1 MLKKLFKYETRVAI
15 FYWLFGIIWI
25 YITDYLLKN
34 FIQNPIL
41 LTRIQNYKGW
51 FFVTASAFLIYFLFR
66 HYFSEQRQIQQSL
79 QDSEEKFRTFFESAN
94 VGKSHT
100 KLTGEISVNQAYADM
115 LGYTREELAHRT
127 WQSLTPPEEVGIVQT
142 HLDELL
148 ASGSD
153 STRYGKRYIHKNG
166 SIINADVSVALQ
178 RDASGNPLNFI
189 TTIIDITAQKQAE
202 EALRHS
208 HDLMKYIIEHDRSA
222 VAVHD
227 KNLNYIY
234 VSQRYL
240 NDYNVKE
247 TDVIGKHHYEVFPD
261 LPQKWRDVHQRALAG
276 EILSAEDDPYYRDD
290 GSMEWTRWECRPWF
304 EADGSIGGIIV
315 YTEVITKR
323 KQMEQALRESE
334 ERFRLA
340 VESAQQGI
348 YDLNIQTGKVIVND
362 IYAIMIGHNPETFS
376 ETIDTWLERLHP
388 DDFEITRKYFQEY
401 INGLTDNYKTEFRME
416 TASGDYIWVL
426 SNGKIVEYDMYG
438 KPKRMLGTHTNITEI
453 KNLETEKNLFSNLFE
468 NSLNEIYLFDVKS
481 LRFKQVNKAALDNLG
496 YSEEEI
502 YQLTPLDIKPQINWD
517 DFDALI
523 EPLKTKESD
532 LIVFETIHQRK
543 DGSQYPVEVHLQL
556 QKIHNEPVF
565 AAIILDISE
574 RKRAQAVLLSERE
587 RLSGII
593 EGTNVGTWEW
603 NIQTGET
610 IFNERWAEIIG
621 FTLDEI
627 SPTTIDTWSKFA
639 HPDDL
644 KKSNEL
650 IQKHING
657 GLEYYELEIRLKHK
671 DGHWVWVLD
680 RGKVTS
686 WSEDGKPVLMQG
698 THQDIT
704 QRKNS
709 EAKINEQ
716 LEELRRWYAMTLGRE
731 GRILELKKEINQ
743 ILADSG
749 LPPRYNSVNEEVDV

>member
-15 FYWLFGIIWI
+15 FYWLFGMIWI
-25 YITDYLLKN
+25 YTSDYLLAKL
-34 FIQNPIL
+34 FPDPEM

-51 FFVTASAFLIYFLFR
+51 FFVTASALLIYFLFR
-66 HYFSEQRQIQQSL
+66 HYFSEQRQIQRSL
-79 QDSEEKFRTFFESAN
+79 IESEENFRTFFESAN

-127 WQSLTPPEEVGIVQT
+127 WQSLTPPEEVGVVQS

-166 SIINADVSVALQ
+166 SIINADVSVAIQ

-189 TTIIDITAQKQAE
+189 TTVIDITAQKQAE

-276 EILSAEDDPYYRDD
+276 EISSAEDDPYYRDD
-290 GSMEWTRWECRPWF
+290 GSMEWTRWECRPWY
-304 EADGSIGGIIV
+304 EGDGSIGGIII

-334 ERFRLA
+334 ERLRLA

-348 YDLNIQTGKVIVND
+348 YDLDIGTEKVTVNE
-362 IYAIMIGHNPETFS
+362 IYATMLGYDPETFT
-376 ETIDTWLERLHP
+376 ETFDTLRERLHP
-388 DDFEITRKYFQEY
+388 EDAEHTAKYLQDCL
-401 INGLTDNYKTEFRME
+401 NGLKDKFQIEFRMR
-416 TASGDYIWVL
+416 TAIGEYIWVL

-438 KPKRMLGTHTNITEI
+438 KPKRMLGTQTNITEI

-523 EPLKTKESD
+523 EPLKTEESD

-610 IFNERWAEIIG
+610 IFNDRWAEIIG
-621 FTLDEI
+621 YTLDEI
-627 SPTTIDTWSKFA
+627 SPPTIDTWSKFA
-639 HPDDL
+639 HPEDL

-657 GLEYYELEIRLKHK
+657 ELEYYELEIRLKHK

-731 GRILELKKEINQ
+731 ERILELKKEINQ

-749 LPPRYNSVNEEVDV
+749 LPPRYNSVNG

>member
-15 FYWLFGIIWI
+15 FYWLFGMIWI
-25 YITDYLLKN
+25 YTSDYLLAKL
-34 FIQNPIL
+34 FPDPEI

-100 KLTGEISVNQAYADM
+100 KLTGEISVNQAFADM

-127 WQSLTPPEEVGIVQT
+127 WQSLTPPEEVGVVQS

-189 TTIIDITAQKQAE
+189 TTVIDITAQKQAE

-240 NDYNVKE
+240 NDFNVKE

-290 GSMEWTRWECRPWF
+290 GSMEWTRWECRPWY

-334 ERFRLA
+334 ERLRLA
-340 VESAQQGI
+340 VESAQQ
-348 YDLNIQTGKVIVND
+348 
-362 IYAIMIGHNPETFS
+362 
-376 ETIDTWLERLHP
+376 
-388 DDFEITRKYFQEY
+388 
-401 INGLTDNYKTEFRME
+401 
-416 TASGDYIWVL
+416 
-426 SNGKIVEYDMYG
+426 
-438 KPKRMLGTHTNITEI
+438 
-453 KNLETEKNLFSNLFE
+453 
-468 NSLNEIYLFDVKS
+468 
-481 LRFKQVNKAALDNLG
+481 
-496 YSEEEI
+496 
-502 YQLTPLDIKPQINWD
+502 
-517 DFDALI
+517 
-523 EPLKTKESD
+523 
-532 LIVFETIHQRK
+532 
-543 DGSQYPVEVHLQL
+543 
-556 QKIHNEPVF
+556 
-565 AAIILDISE
+565 
-574 RKRAQAVLLSERE
+574 
-587 RLSGII
+587 
-593 EGTNVGTWEW
+593 
-603 NIQTGET
+603 
-610 IFNERWAEIIG
+610 
-621 FTLDEI
+621 
-627 SPTTIDTWSKFA
+627 
-639 HPDDL
+639 
-644 KKSNEL
+644 
-650 IQKHING
+650 
-657 GLEYYELEIRLKHK
+657 
-671 DGHWVWVLD
+671 
-680 RGKVTS
+680 
-686 WSEDGKPVLMQG
+686 
-698 THQDIT
+698 
-704 QRKNS
+704 
-709 EAKINEQ
+709 
-716 LEELRRWYAMTLGRE
+716 
-731 GRILELKKEINQ
+731 
-743 ILADSG
+743 
-749 LPPRYNSVNEEVDV
+749 

>member
-1 MLKKLFKYETRVAI
+1 
-15 FYWLFGIIWI
+15 
-25 YITDYLLKN
+25 
-34 FIQNPIL
+34 
-41 LTRIQNYKGW
+41 
-51 FFVTASAFLIYFLFR
+51 
-66 HYFSEQRQIQQSL
+66 
-79 QDSEEKFRTFFESAN
+79 
-94 VGKSHT
+94 
-100 KLTGEISVNQAYADM
+100 
-115 LGYTREELAHRT
+115 
-127 WQSLTPPEEVGIVQT
+127 
-142 HLDELL
+142 
-148 ASGSD
+148 
-153 STRYGKRYIHKNG
+153 
-166 SIINADVSVALQ
+166 
-178 RDASGNPLNFI
+178 
-189 TTIIDITAQKQAE
+189 
-202 EALRHS
+202 
-208 HDLMKYIIEHDRSA
+208 
-222 VAVHD
+222 
-227 KNLNYIY
+227 
-234 VSQRYL
+234 
-240 NDYNVKE
+240 
-247 TDVIGKHHYEVFPD
+247 
-261 LPQKWRDVHQRALAG
+261 
-276 EILSAEDDPYYRDD
+276 
-290 GSMEWTRWECRPWF
+290 
-304 EADGSIGGIIV
+304 
-315 YTEVITKR
+315 
-323 KQMEQALRESE
+323 MEQALRESE

-348 YDLNIQTGKVIVND
+348 YDLDIGTEKVTVND
-362 IYAIMIGHNPETFS
+362 IYASMLGYDPETFE
-376 ETIDTWLERLHP
+376 ETFDTWRERLHP
-388 DDFEITRKYFQEY
+388 EDAEHTAKYLQEY
-401 INGLTDNYKTEFRME
+401 LNGFSDKFQIEFRLR

-426 SNGKIVEYDMYG
+426 STGKIVEYDIDG

-453 KNLETEKNLFSNLFE
+453 KNLETERNLFSNLFE
-468 NSLNEIYLFDVKS
+468 NSLNEIYLFDAES
-481 LRFKQVNKAALDNLG
+481 LRFKQVNKAALNNLG

-502 YQLTPLDIKPQINWD
+502 YQLTPLDIKPQINRD

>member
-15 FYWLFGIIWI
+15 FYWLFGMIWI
-25 YITDYLLKN
+25 YTSDYLLAKL
-34 FIQNPIL
+34 FPDPEI

-100 KLTGEISVNQAYADM
+100 KLTGEISVNQAFADM

-127 WQSLTPPEEVGIVQT
+127 WQSLTPPEEVGVVQS

-189 TTIIDITAQKQAE
+189 TTVIDITAQKQAE

-240 NDYNVKE
+240 NDFNVKE

-290 GSMEWTRWECRPWF
+290 GSMEWTRWECRPWY

-334 ERFRLA
+334 ERLRLA

-348 YDLNIQTGKVIVND
+348 FDLDIGTEKVTVNE
-362 IYAIMIGHNPETFS
+362 IYARMLGYDSETFT
-376 ETIDTWLERLHP
+376 ETFDSWRKRLHP
-388 DDFEITRKYFQEY
+388 DDAEHTTNYLQEY
-401 INGLTDNYKTEFRME
+401 LNGSSDRFQIEFRLR
-416 TASGDYIWVL
+416 TAKGDYIWVL
-426 SNGKIVEYDMYG
+426 STGKIVEYDIDG
-438 KPKRMLGTHTNITEI
+438 KPKRMLGTHTNITGL
-453 KNLETEKNLFSNLFE
+453 KNLEIEKNLFSNLLE
-468 NSLNEIYLFDVKS
+468 NSLNEIFLFDVNT

-496 YSEEEI
+496 YTEEEI
-502 YQLTPLDIKPQINWD
+502 YQMTPLDIKPFINWN
-517 DFDALI
+517 DFEQLI
-523 EPLKTKESD
+523 NPLRTEPGNQM
-532 LIVFETIHQRK
+532 IFETIHQRK
-543 DGSQYPVEVHLQL
+543 DGTRYPVEVHLQL
-556 QKIHNEPVF
+556 QQLGNESIF

-574 RKRAQAVLLSERE
+574 RKRTQEILLSERE
-587 RLSGII
+587 RLAGII

-610 IFNERWAEIIG
+610 ILNDRWAEIIG
-621 FTLDEI
+621 YTLDEI
-627 SPTTIDTWSKFA
+627 SPTMIDTWSKFA
-639 HPDDL
+639 HPEDL

-657 GLEYYELEIRLKHK
+657 ELEYYEMEARMKHK
-671 DGHWVWVLD
+671 EGHWVWVLD
-680 RGKVTS
+680 RGKVTT
-686 WSEDGKPVLMQG
+686 WSEDGKPLLMQG

-709 EAKINEQ
+709 ETKINEQ
-716 LEELRRWYAMTLGRE
+716 LEELRRWYAVTLGRE
-731 GRILELKKEINQ
+731 ERILELKKEINR

-749 LPPRYNSVNEEVDV
+749 LPPRYNSVNE

>member
-15 FYWLFGIIWI
+15 FYWLFGMIWI
-25 YITDYLLKN
+25 YTSDYLLAKL
-34 FIQNPIL
+34 FPDPEI

-100 KLTGEISVNQAYADM
+100 KLTGEISVNQAFADM

-127 WQSLTPPEEVGIVQT
+127 WQSLTPPEEVGVVQS

-189 TTIIDITAQKQAE
+189 TTVIDITAQKQAE

-222 VAVHD
+222 IAVHD
-227 KNLNYIY
+227 KNLNYIF

-240 NDYNVKE
+240 NDFNVKE
-247 TDVIGKHHYEVFPD
+247 TNVIGKHHYEVFPD

-290 GSMEWTRWECRPWF
+290 GSMEWTRWECRPWY

-323 KQMEQALRESE
+323 KQMEHALRESE
-334 ERFRLA
+334 ERLRLA

-348 YDLNIQTGKVIVND
+348 FDLDIGTEKVTVNE
-362 IYAIMIGHNPETFS
+362 IYARMLGYDPETFE
-376 ETIDTWLERLHP
+376 ETFDTLRERLHP
-388 DDFEITRKYFQEY
+388 EDDEHTAKYFQDCL
-401 INGLTDNYKTEFRME
+401 NGLKDKFQIEFRLR
-416 TASGDYIWVL
+416 TALGEYIWVL

-523 EPLKTKESD
+523 EPLKTEESD
-532 LIVFETIHQRK
+532 PIVFETIHQRK

-574 RKRAQAVLLSERE
+574 RKQAQAVLLSERE

-621 FTLDEI
+621 YTLDEI
-627 SPTTIDTWSKFA
+627 SPTTIDTWSKFV
-639 HPDDL
+639 HPEDQ

-657 GLEYYELEIRLKHK
+657 ELEYYELEIRLKHK

-680 RGKVTS
+680 RGKVTT
-686 WSEDGKPVLMQG
+686 WSEDGKPLLMQG

-716 LEELRRWYAMTLGRE
+716 LEELRRWYAVTLGRE
-731 GRILELKKEINQ
+731 ERILELKKEINQ

-749 LPPRYNSVNEEVDV
+749 LPPRYNSVNE